1 MRRPALHSRPAAKAH
16 SRDLSTAR
24 LVFQRCIQRVA
35 PRGRRILWVLAALRK
50 SSPVARRACCARSP
64 RPASAAPQHRLFLR
78 LSQRHLQSRGR
89 RQCLR
94 IWVCGRRLFRVC
106 GRRAL
111 PLRPAVYASAL
122 RRPREHLRRPRPST
136 TFSSA
141 DQKLATQ
148 GLHAGWSALLQAAL
162 CTCSGFAA
170 AGGSCSFA
178 PAAGSFEL
186 HSRRRQ
192 LRRLWIARAWP

>member
-1 MRRPALHSRPAAKAH
+1 MHSRPAAKAH

-111 PLRPAVYASAL
+111 PLRPAPISGLRPASSSTAAGCL
-122 RRPREHLRRPRPST
+122 RKRP
-136 TFSSA
+136 
-141 DQKLATQ
+141 
-148 GLHAGWSALLQAAL
+148 
-162 CTCSGFAA
+162 AA
-170 AGGSCSFA
+170 APRA
-178 PAAGSFEL
+178 PAAAPAVYDLLQRRPKARDPRAARRLVCSLASRSL
-186 HSRRRQ
+186 HLFWFRGRRRQ
-192 LRRLWIARAWP
+192 LLFCAGGRLL